1 VEETGV
7 PELTTLVVICTDY
20 TGKIQLPYNHDHDSP
35 LTRTHLDKL
44 QVSLVSKEL
53 DIIFI
58 IELYIIFLSFQ
69 RNWVGQMKGGLRVCT
84 CN

>member
-1 VEETGV
+1 
-7 PELTTLVVICTDY
+7 
-20 TGKIQLPYNHDHDSP
+20 
-35 LTRTHLDKL
+35 L

-69 RNWVGQMKGGLRVCT
+69 RNWVGQMKGGLRDLDEGESEEEEELEEEEEEEKGVQETVKRYCHMST
-84 CN
+84 GN

>member
-1 VEETGV
+1 
-7 PELTTLVVICTDY
+7 
-20 TGKIQLPYNHDHDSP
+20 
-35 LTRTHLDKL
+35 L

-69 RNWVGQMKGGLRVCT
+69 RNWVGQMKGGLRDLDEGESEEEEELEEEEEEEEEKGVQET
-84 CN
+84 VKRYYHMSTRN

>member
-1 VEETGV
+1 
-7 PELTTLVVICTDY
+7 
-20 TGKIQLPYNHDHDSP
+20 
-35 LTRTHLDKL
+35 L

-69 RNWVGQMKGGLRVCT
+69 RNWVGQMKGGLRDLDEGESEEEEELEEEEEEKGVQET
-84 CN
+84 VKRYYYMSTGN